1 MKPTIHTIILAAG
14 QGKRMKSST
23 PKVLH
28 TVGGMSLVEHVIQ
41 IGQKLKAKSNVVVL
55 SKGSDSIQKNLLESA
70 NTQSKTLK
78 FATQTVQNGTG
89 GAVKAALPQ
98 IKDANATVLVFYGDT
113 PLLRAQTVKTL
124 LQKHTKTKAVVS
136 FMTGFLDDATGFG
149 RVIRDKG
156 QVVGVVEHKDATAAQ
171 KQINE
176 VNLGGFA
183 FDLAFLKKN
192 ISKLK
197 NNNKQGE
204 FYLPDLIDLAAK
216 QGHKVGSHTVK
227 DLTEA
232 YGVNNQLDLHKVN
245 QVFHKRRRE
254 DLMLNGVAMVGDQ
267 IFIDHNVKVAAEVR
281 LESPCYLK
289 GNTTI
294 ETGVVVEQG
303 CTIHDSKI
311 QKGTHIKAHSYLTEC
326 QVGVECQIGP
336 FAHLRPKAVMK
347 TKSKVGNFVEMKKTT
362 LGEGSKANHL
372 TYLGDATIGKK
383 VNVGAGTITCNYD
396 GYNKF
401 KTILEDGVFIGSNSE
416 LVAPVKIKKGAIVGA
431 GTTVTQGVSQD
442 SLVIS
447 RVYQKEIK
455 GWAKEFR
462 SKKS

>member
-183 FDLAFLKKN
+183 FDLAFLKN
-192 ISKLK
+192 Q
-197 NNNKQGE
+197 KQ
-204 FYLPDLIDLAAK
+204 
-216 QGHKVGSHTVK
+216 Q
-227 DLTEA
+227 
-232 YGVNNQLDLHKVN
+232 
-245 QVFHKRRRE
+245 
-254 DLMLNGVAMVGDQ
+254 
-267 IFIDHNVKVAAEVR
+267 
-281 LESPCYLK
+281 
-289 GNTTI
+289 
-294 ETGVVVEQG
+294 
-303 CTIHDSKI
+303 
-311 QKGTHIKAHSYLTEC
+311 
-326 QVGVECQIGP
+326 
-336 FAHLRPKAVMK
+336 
-347 TKSKVGNFVEMKKTT
+347 
-362 LGEGSKANHL
+362 
-372 TYLGDATIGKK
+372 
-383 VNVGAGTITCNYD
+383 
-396 GYNKF
+396 
-401 KTILEDGVFIGSNSE
+401 
-416 LVAPVKIKKGAIVGA
+416 
-431 GTTVTQGVSQD
+431 
-442 SLVIS
+442 
-447 RVYQKEIK
+447 
-455 GWAKEFR
+455 
-462 SKKS
+462 

>member
-1 MKPTIHTIILAAG
+1 M
-14 QGKRMKSST
+14 
-23 PKVLH
+23 
-28 TVGGMSLVEHVIQ
+28 
-41 IGQKLKAKSNVVVL
+41 
-55 SKGSDSIQKNLLESA
+55 
-70 NTQSKTLK
+70 
-78 FATQTVQNGTG
+78 
-89 GAVKAALPQ
+89 
-98 IKDANATVLVFYGDT
+98 
-113 PLLRAQTVKTL
+113 
-124 LQKHTKTKAVVS
+124 
-136 FMTGFLDDATGFG
+136 
-149 RVIRDKG
+149 
-156 QVVGVVEHKDATAAQ
+156 
-171 KQINE
+171 
-176 VNLGGFA
+176 
-183 FDLAFLKKN
+183 
-192 ISKLK
+192 
-197 NNNKQGE
+197 
-204 FYLPDLIDLAAK
+204 PDLIDLAAK